1 MRFLCDMGISR
12 KVAEWLRRQGYE
24 SSHLGEEGLA
34 RLPNGRIFSKA
45 IAENRVILTCDLD
58 FGEIAAMAER
68 PMTSVVIFRLQN
80 TRADHVIERL
90 SAVLEKIGPDLEH
103 GVIVTVEE
111 PRFRI
116 RELPI

>member
-1 MRFLCDMGISR
+1 MGISR

-34 RLPNGRIFSKA
+34 RLPNGRIFAKA

-68 PMTSVVIFRLQN
+68 PMAGEVIFRL
-80 TRADHVIERL
+80 
-90 SAVLEKIGPDLEH
+90 
-103 GVIVTVEE
+103 
-111 PRFRI
+111 
-116 RELPI
+116 

>member
-45 IAENRVILTCDLD
+45 RLLKIESSSPVTWILAKL
-58 FGEIAAMAER
+58 
-68 PMTSVVIFRLQN
+68 
-80 TRADHVIERL
+80 
-90 SAVLEKIGPDLEH
+90 
-103 GVIVTVEE
+103 
-111 PRFRI
+111 PRWRNA
-116 RELPI
+116 P